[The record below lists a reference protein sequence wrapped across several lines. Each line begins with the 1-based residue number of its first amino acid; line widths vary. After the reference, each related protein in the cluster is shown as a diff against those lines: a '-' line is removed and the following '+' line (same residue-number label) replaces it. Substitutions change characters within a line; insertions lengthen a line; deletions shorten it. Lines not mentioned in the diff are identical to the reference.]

1 MKFAAI
7 IPARGGSK
15 RLPGKNLALVGG
27 VPLVVRAIESA
38 LSCDEVWVSTD
49 CADIA
54 AVATAAGARVLMR
67 PAHLATDLA
76 TTESVL
82 VHWWRSLRSRPD
94 ALVLLQPTSP
104 LRTSA
109 HVDGAIALLHA
120 TGADSVCSVVRN
132 SHAAFA
138 GRAYPRE
145 GWTQFRPFRPIDYR
159 PRTQDVRVVLEENGA
174 VYVTRAAAWAETGNR
189 MGGTVAAYVMDAVD
203 SIDIDTES
211 DLRLANAALISQR
224 ERGEAA

>member
-1 MKFAAI
+1 MRTAAI
-7 IPARGGSK
+7 IPARAGSK
-15 RLPGKNLALVGG
+15 RLPRKNLLEVGG
-27 VPLVVRAIESA
+27 KSLLQRAIESA
-38 LSCDEVWVSTD
+38 STCDEVWVSTD
-49 CADIA
+49 GDEIASIA
-54 AVATAAGARVLMR
+54 ARLGARVIMR
-67 PAHLATDLA
+67 PPHLATDVSP
-76 TTESVL
+76 TEACVM
-82 VHWWRSLRSRPD
+82 HWWRSLRSRPD

-109 HVDGAIALLHA
+109 HVDGAIALLHS

-174 VYVTRAAAWAETGNR
+174 VYVTRAAAWSETGNR